1 MRKLLVLL
9 FSLTA
14 IGGLSG
20 CVHHS
25 VEYRGSPHIIP
36 HDSIVIRST
45 PYYRSTHV
53 TKTII
58 VPHER
63 QLHPKHYRKDYYSKH
78 QQYQKPRYK
87 KYKKTPKPVSRS
99 FLRNDVVKHA
109 KKQQRQVTKK
119 VVKKRIYKTQRQ
131 NVNGKQAFKKRHHE
145 TIKVKKIKRVR
156 RAEQTARQRYAEPK
170 YSNPKYAKPK
180 KVQREKVVRNN
191 PRIKNRQEKL
201 DQKQAR
207 NRYNR

>member
-63 QLHPKHYRKDYYSKH
+63 HLHPKHHRQEHYAPHAR
-78 QQYQKPRYK
+78 YQEPRYK
-87 KYKKTPKPVSRS
+87 KHKKAPKTANRS
-99 FLRNDVVKHA
+99 FLRNGVVEHA
-109 KKQQRQVTKK
+109 KKQQRQVTKQ
-119 VVKKRIYKTQRQ
+119 VVKKKVYKTQRHDGS
-131 NVNGKQAFKKRHHE
+131 VKSTFIKRNQE
-145 TIKVKKIKRVR
+145 TIKLKKVKRIEPPARQKH
-156 RAEQTARQRYAEPK
+156 AEQ
-170 YSNPKYAKPK
+170 NHAKPR
-180 KVQREKVVRNN
+180 KVQREKVVRNH
-191 PRIKNRQEKL
+191 PRIKNWQEKL

-207 NRYNR
+207 NQYNR